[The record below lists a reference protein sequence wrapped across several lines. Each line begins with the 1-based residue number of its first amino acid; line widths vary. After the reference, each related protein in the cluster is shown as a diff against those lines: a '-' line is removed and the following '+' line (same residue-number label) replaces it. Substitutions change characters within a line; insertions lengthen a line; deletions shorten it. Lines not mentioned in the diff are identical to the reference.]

1 MLFCNVENKPINII
15 ILHCLEHANVWSVSG
30 SCIKYTDSID
40 NVILRDVT
48 KTMREINFDKSYIF

>member
-1 MLFCNVENKPINII
+1 M
-15 ILHCLEHANVWSVSG
+15 ILHCLEHANEWSVSG

-48 KTMREINFDKSYIF
+48 KTMRERNFDKSYIF